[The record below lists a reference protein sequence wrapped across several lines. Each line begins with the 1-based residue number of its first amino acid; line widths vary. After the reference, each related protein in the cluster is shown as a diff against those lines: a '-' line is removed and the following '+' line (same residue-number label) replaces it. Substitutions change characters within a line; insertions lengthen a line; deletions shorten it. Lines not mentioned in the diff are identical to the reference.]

1 MSEEM
6 MFFGKYFLLILNG
19 YLIGSILFG
28 YLVTK
33 LIKHVDTI
41 KDSDDHTPGIANAFK
56 LGGLSCGIIAVVLE
70 LLKGFLPVYIATF
83 FVNPDDYL
91 FILVMLA
98 PVVGHAYPL

>member
-41 KDSDDHTPGIANAFK
+41 KEVM
-56 LGGLSCGIIAVVLE
+56 IILQVL
-70 LLKGFLPVYIATF
+70 LMPS
-83 FVNPDDYL
+83 N
-91 FILVMLA
+91 
-98 PVVGHAYPL
+98 